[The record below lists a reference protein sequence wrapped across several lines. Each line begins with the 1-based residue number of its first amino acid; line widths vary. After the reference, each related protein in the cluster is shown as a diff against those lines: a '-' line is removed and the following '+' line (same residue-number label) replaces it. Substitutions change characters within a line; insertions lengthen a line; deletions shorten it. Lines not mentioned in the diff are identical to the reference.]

1 MGNAKEK
8 PIEAYQRKRGMPRVP
23 GSGRKKGTP
32 NRQVVAARELV
43 SQMINSAEYQYRLRR
58 DFTRRHL
65 HPSIEALMWA
75 YHLGKPKES
84 IEVSG
89 QLDVSQKLVAERELI
104 RSALDLHEL
113 EALAAESQAALDR
126 ALSTA
131 KARQLVAGPQDIVVR
146 AEPAE

>member
-1 MGNAKEK
+1 MRDAKAK
-8 PIEAYQRKRGMPRVP
+8 PIEPFMRKRGQPRVP

-89 QLDVSQKLVAERELI
+89 QLDVTQKLTAERDLI
-104 RSALDLHEL
+104 RSTLDISEL
-113 EALAAESQAALDR
+113 EALAAESQATLDR
-126 ALSTA
+126 ALSNA
-131 KARQLVAGPQDIVVR
+131 RARQLVAGPQDIVVK
-146 AEPAE
+146 AEQAE